1 MILMMVEVTKS
12 YIWFGGPYKAL
23 NHPRSSSRNPCGP
36 NWMEQAEEEQEEAK
50 EAEKEQEAEEE
61 AEEEEKEATR
71 ILGQKNLALSEESS
85 LKQSG
90 YAISPMA

>member
-1 MILMMVEVTKS
+1 
-12 YIWFGGPYKAL
+12 
-23 NHPRSSSRNPCGP
+23 
-36 NWMEQAEEEQEEAK
+36 MEQADAKEAEEEQEE
-50 EAEKEQEAEEE
+50 EEEAEEE